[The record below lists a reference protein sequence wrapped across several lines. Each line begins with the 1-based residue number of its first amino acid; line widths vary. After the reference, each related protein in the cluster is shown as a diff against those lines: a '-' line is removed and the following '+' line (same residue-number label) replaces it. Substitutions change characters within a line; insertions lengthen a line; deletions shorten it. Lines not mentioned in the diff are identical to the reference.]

1 MATTTYISMT
11 APISA
16 VVTTCPTLVIAD
28 AIRQTVIDL
37 CERGQVW
44 KYTHPDMSL
53 ITPTYEY
60 SFIPP
65 NSDIVISMIETAR
78 VDDQPIELQTSQGGI
93 QNFPTFP
100 DTTDLDTPNTLWQMN
115 ERSFF
120 VAPTPDTTYTLKLT
134 VTLKP
139 TVTSTGAD
147 TTMIQEHLE
156 TINHGTLHRLLLQQ
170 KRDWFN
176 ADLAGYHGKQYSYKV
191 NMFRAVANKGFGQ
204 NNISVAMRPFA

>member
-1 MATTTYISMT
+1 MATTTYISLT
-11 APISA
+11 GPISA

-28 AIRQTVIDL
+28 AIRATVIDL

-44 KYTHPDMSL
+44 KYTHPNISL
-53 ITPTYEY
+53 TTPTYSY
-60 SFIPP
+60 SFTPP
-65 NSDIVISMIETAR
+65 DSDTVVSMIETAR
-78 VDDQPIELQTSQGGI
+78 VDDEPIDLLTPLGALQS
-93 QNFPTFP
+93 FPAHP
-100 DTTDLDTPNTLWQMN
+100 DTTNTGEPTSLWQMD
-115 ERSFF
+115 ERSFL

-147 TTMIQEHLE
+147 TTMMQEHLE

-204 NNISVAMRPFA
+204 TSIGVAMRPFA